1 MTRAG
6 RRAGRLTLTGWES
19 ASFMQYDRLL
29 QHRAT
34 LDAIRDR
41 NPEQAHAQVAAP
53 LRDSLDNVKQ
63 ALRSRGGAS
72 TV

>member
-1 MTRAG
+1 
-6 RRAGRLTLTGWES
+6 
-19 ASFMQYDRLL
+19 MQNDRLL
-29 QHRAT
+29 QHRAV

-72 TV
+72 AL

>member
-1 MTRAG
+1 
-6 RRAGRLTLTGWES
+6 
-19 ASFMQYDRLL
+19 MQNDRLL
-29 QHRAT
+29 QHQAAS
-34 LDAIRDR
+34 DAIRDR

-53 LRDSLDNVKQ
+53 LRDSLDDVKQ